1 MTQSPAPD
9 NDTEARRRWMA
20 VLARAD
26 EDDLESAWQG
36 LPDRPG
42 HVFVRQPESGMT
54 MVRGRA
60 GGTGAP
66 FNLGEMTVTRCA
78 LRLDGGTMG
87 VAYVKG
93 RSHRHAELAALFD
106 GLMQVPARHDE
117 IARRVIA
124 PLERAERERAEA
136 ARRRT
141 AATRVDFFT
150 MATGRGGT

>member
-1 MTQSPAPD
+1 MV
-9 NDTEARRRWMA
+9 RR
-20 VLARAD
+20 
-26 EDDLESAWQG
+26 
-36 LPDRPG
+36 
-42 HVFVRQPESGMT
+42 PESGMT

-78 LRLDGGTMG
+78 LRLDGGVMG

-106 GLMQVPARHDE
+106 ALMQVPARRDE
-117 IARRVIA
+117 IATSIIA
-124 PLERAERERAEA
+124 PLEAAAYERAEV
-136 ARRRT
+136 ARRCT

-150 MATGRGGT
+150 MATARSGA